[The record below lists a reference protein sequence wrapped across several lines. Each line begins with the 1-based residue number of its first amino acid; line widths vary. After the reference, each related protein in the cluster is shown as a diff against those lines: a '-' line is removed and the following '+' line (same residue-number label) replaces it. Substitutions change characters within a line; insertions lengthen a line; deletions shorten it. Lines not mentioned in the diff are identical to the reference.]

1 MFHLIAKTKM
11 TGKEHGAKLCEK
23 NNKIILSNSCIG
35 SNYCVFNSNLV
46 LADFDKSDAATNVSI
61 IFSTRSHSSFDDII
75 YCLPPAIWS
84 YQSILTLFQV

>member
-35 SNYCVFNSNLV
+35 SKCAIIPEKFTKATCPKNTTEIGTFHTQFPMVVAYMCV
-46 LADFDKSDAATNVSI
+46 
-61 IFSTRSHSSFDDII
+61 
-75 YCLPPAIWS
+75 
-84 YQSILTLFQV
+84 